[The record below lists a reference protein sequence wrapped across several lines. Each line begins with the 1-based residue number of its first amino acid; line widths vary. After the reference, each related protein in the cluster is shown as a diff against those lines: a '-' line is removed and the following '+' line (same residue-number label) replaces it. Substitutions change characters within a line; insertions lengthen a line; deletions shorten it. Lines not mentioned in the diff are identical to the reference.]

1 MDSRVKQVKE
11 FCVGILIGIASMLP
25 GISGAVIAVCFGV
38 YERLV
43 RDVAEVRTRLRS
55 DFWFIA
61 IMALGLLVG
70 VIISAKFLTELM
82 DAYRVAALFLFV
94 GLIAGQVPTVYY
106 MTKPK
111 ENGPMTRANWTALIC
126 GLLIMGGMAVVS
138 LYSGGGDYP
147 LTHDT
152 LSVVIMF
159 FVGIIC
165 AVSAIAPGISHS
177 TVLVAMGMLAPFYA
191 AIAHADLILVLP
203 MVAGFILG
211 ALWFAK
217 IMNRCFQEHE
227 RSTTFAILGLT
238 LGSLITLT
246 ATTCW
251 AITSVGEALGG
262 IVTCAIGVAI
272 SLWFMRLGL
281 KYQLNE

>member
-1 MDSRVKQVKE
+1 MDPHIRQVKQ
-11 FCVGILIGIASMLP
+11 FLIGILVGIASMLP

-38 YERLV
+38 YERMV

-61 IMALGLLVG
+61 IIAFGLLVG
-70 VIISAKFLTELM
+70 VIISARFLTDLM
-82 DAYRVAALFLFV
+82 DAYRVEALFLFV

-111 ENGPMTRANWTALIC
+111 ENGPLTKLNWAALIC
-126 GLLIMGGMAVVS
+126 GLLIMGGMALVS

-152 LSVVIMF
+152 ASVIIMF
-159 FVGIIC
+159 LVGIIC

-177 TVLVAMGMLAPFYA
+177 TVLVAIGMLAPFYA
-191 AIAHADLILVLP
+191 AIAHADLILILP
-203 MVAGFILG
+203 MLAGFIVG
-211 ALWFAK
+211 ALGFAK
-217 IMNRCFQEHE
+217 VMNICFQKHK
-227 RSTTFAILGLT
+227 RSTTFATLGLT
-238 LGSLITLT
+238 LGSLATIVT
-246 ATTCW
+246 TTCW
-251 AITSVGEALGG
+251 SITSIGEALGG
-262 IVTCAIGVAI
+262 IITCVIGVAV

-281 KYQLNE
+281 KYQINE